1 MLDTVASIVIDSG
14 LQAVGWGVLKIVT
27 FGRYQGFKPEDVL
40 VEATLGVITLAALGY
55 GIYRWVF

>member
-1 MLDTVASIVIDSG
+1 MLDTVAGIVIDSG
-14 LQAVGWGVLKIVT
+14 LQAVGWGVRKIVT

-40 VEATLGVITLAALGY
+40 LEATLGFATLAALGY